1 MKGHMCV
8 EVIRRCGCEKACY
21 RMSYKETHQVLE
33 FDVNQN
39 ITVVK
44 TKVKRVW
51 GWGWWVGVVG

>member
-44 TKVKRVW
+44 TKVKRV
-51 GWGWWVGVVG
+51 VG